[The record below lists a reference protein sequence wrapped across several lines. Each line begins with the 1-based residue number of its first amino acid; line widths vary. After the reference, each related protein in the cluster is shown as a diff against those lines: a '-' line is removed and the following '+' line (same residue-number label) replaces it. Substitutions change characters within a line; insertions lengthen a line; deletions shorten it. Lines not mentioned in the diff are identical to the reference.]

1 AAAAQ
6 PDTGG
11 TWAST
16 SMVRLSSALQDNNSP
31 SPVVAAP
38 SDRELITRG
47 SAMNLILRLTHGS
60 AKAWSDLKRAKE
72 RISALS
78 SKLQTDSKK
87 NAILMFCR
95 QFARSLC
102 PSAATSLLGSKLPA
116 VQLSRLSTY
125 NTAIAGLSTEQEEF
139 REAVSSF
146 AQREL
151 APRAAQIDRDN
162 AFPMDMWKKFGDMG
176 LLGMTVPEEY
186 GGVNM
191 GYFAHTIAMEEIS
204 RASGSVALSY
214 GAHSNL
220 CVNQINRN
228 GTTAQK
234 AKYLPKLVSGDHV
247 GALAM
252 SEPGSGS
259 DVVSMRLRA
268 DLKGDRYILN
278 GNKMWITN
286 GPDADTLVVYAK
298 TDMEKNKITAFI
310 IERGF
315 KGFSTHQKL
324 DKLGM

>member
-1 AAAAQ
+1 
-6 PDTGG
+6 
-11 TWAST
+11 
-16 SMVRLSSALQDNNSP
+16 
-31 SPVVAAP
+31 
-38 SDRELITRG
+38 
-47 SAMNLILRLTHGS
+47 
-60 AKAWSDLKRAKE
+60 
-72 RISALS
+72 
-78 SKLQTDSKK
+78 
-87 NAILMFCR
+87 MFCR
-95 QFARSLC
+95 QFARSLR

-247 GALAM
+247 GALA
-252 SEPGSGS
+252 
-259 DVVSMRLRA
+259 
-268 DLKGDRYILN
+268 
-278 GNKMWITN
+278 
-286 GPDADTLVVYAK
+286 
-298 TDMEKNKITAFI
+298 
-310 IERGF
+310 
-315 KGFSTHQKL
+315 
-324 DKLGM
+324 